1 VAKNFGTF
9 KILNHFF
16 TLLPYFYKKSKGMN
30 YIDRIK
36 AALGFNQ
43 KDSTYL
49 NAVFPYLGNNVIWTA
64 PTTQN
69 FIEKGLYLNSDLYA
83 IINLIINKVSTAP
96 IIVYEVKDQKALKYY
111 KSMSKSFDNSGA
123 KFQAQQY
130 KARALEEV
138 SIPELDRL
146 FKKPNEFQTWDN
158 LLKEI
163 AAFRLITGNAYIY
176 GARRGEQPNAPI
188 IALYSLPAQYME
200 IISGGLNQ
208 PIKEYR
214 LTYNGYERIN
224 ANNVGHLKN
233 INLSYTAGTAN
244 HLYGAS
250 PLRSAVRDLTT
261 SNDGKQALLSMLQN
275 MGARGILTGDG
286 TVNITRE
293 QAQGLKEDYKSNYQG
308 ANRAGDVI
316 ITPAKLS
323 WVQMGMNAVDM
334 SIIDTQKVILRSLCR
349 VYGVDAKLLGDTEA
363 STFNNTETA
372 YKALINNVVRP
383 LHIEIRDVL
392 NNWLLE
398 SYGNKNLFLDFD
410 YMAYP
415 EMQDDMD
422 KLVNQLS
429 AAWWLT
435 PNEKRAAM
443 NYGEYQNTLMEQP
456 FIPQGLMTLAEFQAS
471 EVDNIDNMG
480 DYAPAN

>member
-1 VAKNFGTF
+1 
-9 KILNHFF
+9 
-16 TLLPYFYKKSKGMN
+16 MN
-30 YIDRIK
+30 YLDRIK
-36 AALGFNQ
+36 TALGLNQ

-96 IIVYEVKDQKALKYY
+96 IVVYEVKDQKALKYY

-176 GARRGEQPNAPI
+176 GARRGEQSNAPI

-214 LTYNGYERIN
+214 LTYNGYERIS

-456 FIPQGLMTLAEFQAS
+456 FIPQGLMTLAEFQSS

>member
-9 KILNHFF
+9 RILNHFF
-16 TLLPYFYKKSKGMN
+16 ILLPYFYKKENGMN

-96 IIVYEVKDQKALKYY
+96 IVVYEVKDQKALKYY
-111 KSMSKSFDNSGA
+111 KSMSGSFENSGA
-123 KFQAQQY
+123 KFQAQQF
-130 KARALEEV
+130 KERALEEV

-214 LTYNGYERIN
+214 LTYNGYERIS
-224 ANNVGHLKN
+224 AHNVGHLKN

-334 SIIDTQKVILRSLCR
+334 SIIDTQKIILRSLCR

-443 NYGEYQNTLMEQP
+443 NYGEYENTLMEQP

>member
-1 VAKNFGTF
+1 
-9 KILNHFF
+9 
-16 TLLPYFYKKSKGMN
+16 MN

-96 IIVYEVKDQKALKYY
+96 IVVYEVKDQKALKYY

-123 KFQAQQY
+123 KFQAERL
-130 KARALEEV
+130 KTKALEEV

-163 AAFRLITGNAYIY
+163 AAFRLITGNAYFY
-176 GARRGEQPNAPI
+176 GARRGDNPTAPI
-188 IALYSLPAQYME
+188 IGLYSLPAQYME

-214 LTYNGYERIN
+214 LTYNGYDRIDA
-224 ANNVGHLKN
+224 ANIGHLKN
-233 INLSYTAGTAN
+233 INLSYQAGTAN

-293 QAQGLKEDYKSNYQG
+293 QAQGLKEDYASNYQG
-308 ANRAGDVI
+308 ANKAGDVI

-392 NNWLLE
+392 NNWLLA

-422 KLVNQLS
+422 KLVSQLS

-443 NYGEYQNTLMEQP
+443 NYGEYENTLMEQP
-456 FIPQGLMTLAEFQAS
+456 FIPQGLMTLAEFSAQP
-471 EVDNIDNMG
+471 VDDLENLG
-480 DYAPAN
+480 DYAQTNP

>member
-1 VAKNFGTF
+1 
-9 KILNHFF
+9 
-16 TLLPYFYKKSKGMN
+16 MN

-36 AALGFNQ
+36 SLVGLNK
-43 KDSTYL
+43 KDATYL

-69 FIEKGLYLNSDLYA
+69 FIEKGLYLNSDLYS
-83 IINLIINKVSTAP
+83 IVNLIINKLAAAP
-96 IIVYEVKDQKALKYY
+96 LITYEIKDQKAFKYY
-111 KSMSKSFDNSGA
+111 KSMSGTMPNSGA
-123 KFQAQQY
+123 KWSAEKLRT
-130 KARALEEV
+130 KAMEEV
-138 SIPELDRL
+138 TIPEFEKLL
-146 FKKPNEFQTWDN
+146 KKPNEFQTWD
-158 LLKEI
+158 LWLKEI
-163 AAFRLITGNAYIY
+163 AAFRLITGNAYMY

-188 IALYSLPAQYME
+188 IALYSLPSQYME

-214 LTYNGYERIN
+214 LTYNGYDRIE
-224 ANNVGHLKN
+224 AANVGHLKN
-233 INLSYTAGTAN
+233 INLSYQAGTAN

-293 QAQGLKEDYKSNYQG
+293 QAQGLKEDYAHNYQG

-383 LHIEIRDVL
+383 LHVEIRDVL
-392 NNWLLE
+392 NNWLLP
-398 SYGNKNLFLDFD
+398 SYGKNNYFVDFD

-422 KLVNQLS
+422 KLVDQL
-429 AAWWLT
+429 AKAYWLT

-443 NYGEYQNTLMEQP
+443 SYGEYENDLMNKP
-456 FIPQGLMTLAEFQAS
+456 FIPQGLMTLDEFGAQP
-471 EVDNIDNMG
+471 VDNVDNMG
-480 DYAPAN
+480 DYAETNA

>member
-1 VAKNFGTF
+1 
-9 KILNHFF
+9 
-16 TLLPYFYKKSKGMN
+16 MN
-30 YIDRIK
+30 YIDKIK

-43 KDSTYL
+43 KDATYL

-96 IIVYEVKDQKALKYY
+96 IVVYEVKDQKALKYY
-111 KSMSKSFDNSGA
+111 KSMSGNFDNSGA
-123 KFQAQQY
+123 KFQAQQF

-176 GARRGEQPNAPI
+176 GSRRGEQPNAPI
-188 IALYSLPAQYME
+188 IALYSLPAQFME

-214 LTYNGYERIN
+214 LTYNGYERIS

-293 QAQGLKEDYKSNYQG
+293 QAQGLKEDYSSNYQG

-443 NYGEYQNTLMEQP
+443 NYGEYQNSLMEQP

>member
-1 VAKNFGTF
+1 
-9 KILNHFF
+9 
-16 TLLPYFYKKSKGMN
+16 MN

-36 AALGFNQ
+36 SLVGLNK

-83 IINLIINKVSTAP
+83 IINLIITKAATAP
-96 IIVYEVKDQKALKYY
+96 LVCYEVKDQKALSYY
-111 KSMSKSFDNSGA
+111 KSMSGGMGNAGA
-123 KFQAQQY
+123 KWSAE
-130 KARALEEV
+130 KLKTKALEEV

-146 FKKPNEFQTWDN
+146 LKKPNEFQTWDN
-158 LLKEI
+158 WIREI
-163 AAFRLITGNAYIY
+163 AAFRLITGNAYMY

-188 IALYSLPAQYME
+188 ISLYSLPSQYME

-214 LTYNGYERIN
+214 LTYNGYERID
-224 ANNVGHLKN
+224 AANVGHLKN
-233 INLSYTAGTAN
+233 INLSYQAGTAN

-293 QAQGLKEDYKSNYQG
+293 QAQGLKEDYAHNYQG
-308 ANRAGDVI
+308 ANKAGDVI

-383 LHIEIRDVL
+383 LHVEIRDVL
-392 NNWLLE
+392 NNWLLP
-398 SYGNKNLFLDFD
+398 SYGQKNLFVDFD

-422 KLVNQLS
+422 KLVGQLS
-429 AAWWLT
+429 QAWWLT

-443 NYGEYQNTLMEQP
+443 NYGEFESDLMDKP
-456 FIPQGLMTLAEFQAS
+456 FIPQGLMTLDEYGPSAADDL
-471 EVDNIDNMG
+471 DNLG
-480 DYAPAN
+480 DYAETNQ